1 MRRVE
6 FGDRVTGRVVNTET
20 WRAIRPPRTVTGV
33 VVAMFPK
40 APHIVMVITPDEES
54 LTLRLQ
60 GATT

>member
-33 VVAMFPK
+33 LIAMFPK
-40 APHIVMVITPDEES
+40 APHIVTVVTDDEEQ
-54 LTLRLQ
+54 LTVRLQ
-60 GATT
+60 GAST